1 MAEDKNR
8 RNRPRP
14 WIWLGLAVILV
25 LVFFIARSLLREQ
38 LSVRVVTVGH
48 EELRNTI
55 STNGRVE
62 PEAEIDFYSPIS
74 TTVKTV
80 NVMAGDKVGP
90 GKVLMVLDD
99 VDARAREAAAQSGV
113 KAAQAALD
121 AALHNGTQEQQQMA
135 AADLTRAKLE
145 RDQAQHDLDALTRL
159 NSTGAASAG
168 EVAGARSRLQT
179 AEASLQA
186 AQLASTSRYSP
197 MDVDRARAALADA
210 EASLTSARNI
220 VEKTVL
226 RATTS
231 GTVYDVEAA
240 RTEFVEQG
248 KLLLKMADLSKQR
261 VRAYFDEPDIGHLA
275 AGQNVLIKWDA
286 RPGREWHGHL
296 IRPPVTIVE
305 HGTRHVGEVLVSVD
319 DDADRALLPDTNVNV
334 TVTTSSEPNVL
345 SIPREALFS
354 QNGQPYVF
362 KVSGDTL
369 VRTPVVT
376 ESVNLTRVS
385 ILQGLKDG
393 DQVATGTLSGQQLQE
408 DVQIKV
414 VR

>member
-1 MAEDKNR
+1 M
-8 RNRPRP
+8 
-14 WIWLGLAVILV
+14 WLGLVVILI
-25 LVFFIARSLLREQ
+25 LVFFVTRSFLRQQ
-38 LSVRVVTVGH
+38 LPVRVVTVGH

-55 STNGRVE
+55 STNGHVE
-62 PEAEIDFYSPIS
+62 PEAEFDFYSPIS
-74 TTVKTV
+74 TTVKAV
-80 NVMAGDKVGP
+80 NVMPGDKVGP
-90 GKVLMVLDD
+90 GKILMVLDD

-113 KAAQAALD
+113 KSAQAGLE

-145 RDQAQHDLDALTRL
+145 RDQAKHDLDALMRL

-168 EVAGARSRLQT
+168 EVSGARSRLQT

-197 MDVDRARAALADA
+197 MDIDRARAALADA
-210 EASLTSARNI
+210 EANLTSARNL
-220 VEKTVL
+220 VERTVL
-226 RATTS
+226 RATTH
-231 GTVYDVEAA
+231 GTVYDVEASK
-240 RTEFVEQG
+240 TEFVEQG
-248 KLLLKMADLSKQR
+248 KLLIKMADLSKQR
-261 VRAYFDEPDIGHLA
+261 VRAYFDEPDIGHLSS
-275 AGQNVLIKWDA
+275 GQNVLIKWDA
-286 RPGREWHGHL
+286 RPGREWHGHV

-319 DDADRALLPDTNVNV
+319 DDSDGALLPDTNVNV
-334 TVTTSSEPNVL
+334 TVTTSSEPGVL

-369 VRTPVVT
+369 VRAQVVT
-376 ESVNLTRVS
+376 GIVNLTRVS

-393 DQVATGTLSGQQLQE
+393 DKVATGSLSGQPLE
-408 DVQIKV
+408 ADVPIKV
-414 VR
+414 VP